1 MKMKAYFAG
10 GCFWG
15 TEHLMQ
21 QQEGVETVV
30 SGYMGGHKENPTYQ
44 EVKSHITGHA
54 ETVEITYNPEV
65 VSYETLLK
73 LFMEIH
79 DPTQLDRQGVDVGP
93 QYRSEI
99 FYQTPDEKE
108 CAEKIIA
115 ILKGKGYDVVT
126 KVTPASK
133 FWEAEDYHQ
142 NYCEVHNIEP
152 ECHMRVKRF

>member
-1 MKMKAYFAG
+1 
-10 GCFWG
+10 
-15 TEHLMQ
+15 
-21 QQEGVETVV
+21 
-30 SGYMGGHKENPTYQ
+30 
-44 EVKSHITGHA
+44 
-54 ETVEITYNPEV
+54 
-65 VSYETLLK
+65 
-73 LFMEIH
+73 
-79 DPTQLDRQGVDVGP
+79 
-93 QYRSEI
+93 
-99 FYQTPDEKE
+99 EKE

>member
-44 EVKSHITGHA
+44 EVKSHTTGHA
-54 ETVEITYNPEV
+54 ETV
-65 VSYETLLK
+65 
-73 LFMEIH
+73 EIH